1 VILRTDGYL
10 EDAVVLAGSL
20 RRSPSAEAELRGYE
34 ARRLH
39 RANLVIDQ
47 S

>member
-34 ARRLH
+34 VDSLLTIGA
-39 RANLVIDQ
+39 
-47 S
+47 